1 MGDLY
6 IDWDNV
12 WTTVIS
18 GTITGLVVGGILGLV
33 GYFIWK
39 RQNDYS
45 KKQDAAISLIV
56 NLFEF
61 SGVIMNLHLLRINN
75 SEEGK
80 IKEYIKETNSIF
92 GKLLNSKTIYFQYL
106 SSEENFYQLGE
117 LQSIYTKLRNKI
129 DINMTKEELTE
140 YVAVRMLIVNDIK

>member
-1 MGDLY
+1 MY
-6 IDWDNV
+6 IDSITF
-12 WTTVIS
+12 WTTVLS
-18 GTITGLVVGGILGLV
+18 GIIIGLVVGGILGLV

-61 SGVIMNLHLLRINN
+61 SGVIMNLHLLKINN
-75 SEEGK
+75 SEESK

-92 GKLLNSKTIYFQYL
+92 GKFLNSKTIYFQYL
-106 SSEENFYQLGE
+106 SSEQNIYQLEE
-117 LQSIYTKLRNKI
+117 LQSIYTKLKNKI
-129 DINMTKEELTE
+129 DINMTNEELRD
-140 YVAVRMLIVNDIK
+140 YIAVRMLIVNDIK